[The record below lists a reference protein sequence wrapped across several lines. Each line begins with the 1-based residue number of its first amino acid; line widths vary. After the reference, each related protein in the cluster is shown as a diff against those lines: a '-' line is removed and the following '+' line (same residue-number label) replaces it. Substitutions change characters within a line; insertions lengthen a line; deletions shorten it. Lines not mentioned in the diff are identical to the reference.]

1 MHEHL
6 RQEVHTALLG
16 HADTVI
22 RREFIRRFSSQFDAF
37 EAALLAAYERWCQ
50 LDSAFAK
57 DRDSATVVGTTFIVV
72 ARLTMSTNLLTLGQI
87 TLSGAAFRHAIE
99 ALACAFVFA
108 DPDCPHRPAAWEG
121 KFSVNKAVSIL
132 SKQAADDPRLDR
144 KALDVMVKVRQF
156 YDKLSH
162 PTVFAMGDVIDLGE
176 GGHHLGASFDEAKLP
191 FYELELASRVG
202 FAQILPNAFEGIE
215 GRMLQW
221 PRFKNGPA
229 AIR

>member
-22 RREFIRRFSSQFDAF
+22 RRAFIRRFSSQFDAF

-72 ARLTMSTNLLTLGQI
+72 ARLTMSANLLTLGQI

-108 DPDCPHRPAAWEG
+108 DPEIRIAPQLGKASSPSTKRCQFFQSRQRTTLDWTERPW
-121 KFSVNKAVSIL
+121 
-132 SKQAADDPRLDR
+132 
-144 KALDVMVKVRQF
+144 
-156 YDKLSH
+156 
-162 PTVFAMGDVIDLGE
+162 
-176 GGHHLGASFDEAKLP
+176 
-191 FYELELASRVG
+191 
-202 FAQILPNAFEGIE
+202 
-215 GRMLQW
+215 MLW
-221 PRFKNGPA
+221 
-229 AIR
+229 